1 MIEMEVS
8 SLYTDELLTFLGTNY
23 AKVFSRVWESAGRRV
38 GVFIHEEYVFRTGSY
53 QTLTTI
59 VDEVDISTCKIT
71 VVGSGGGGGLFNIS
85 WGSQSAGERTLQ
97 KHIQRITGQ
106 TANR

>member
-8 SLYTDELLTFLGTNY
+8 SEYTEELFMFLRANY
-23 AKVFSRVWESAGRRV
+23 AKVFSRVWESGGRRL
-38 GVFIHEEYVFRTGSY
+38 GVFVHEEYVFRTGSY

-59 VDEVDISTCKIT
+59 VEEVDISMCKIT
-71 VVGSGGGGGLFNIS
+71 VIGSAGGRGLFNIS
-85 WGSQSAGERTLQ
+85 WGSQSAGEHTIQ

-106 TANR
+106 TMNR